1 MTEFQVWKTIV
12 DWVEDQGGTV
22 FAACPPGS
30 SVYDY
35 KKFCI
40 IDLESKKRDEPDILF
55 SIAQKLY
62 IIECKPTQKKCF
74 SQGLKANS
82 NESDVDK
89 LHRIKTSW
97 EKGHYIQQIINNY
110 GIVPQ
115 NYQLCIGIGY
125 AAAASMEYPDNEIT
139 YIEVLPDFTVN
150 FIEGTGN

>member
-1 MTEFQVWKTIV
+1 MTEFKVWKIIV
-12 DWVEDQGGTV
+12 DWIEDNGGTV

-40 IDLESKKRDEPDILF
+40 IDPITKKRDEPDILF
-55 SIAQKLY
+55 VMDKKLY
-62 IIECKPTQKKCF
+62 MVECKPTQKKCF

-89 LHRIKTSW
+89 LHRIKISW
-97 EKGHYIQQIINNY
+97 ESGLYTQQMLDNY
-110 GIVPQ
+110 GIIPQ
-115 NYQLCIGIGY
+115 DYKLCIGIGY
-125 AAAASMEYPDNEIT
+125 ATTSSLTYLDSEIA

-150 FIEGTGN
+150 FIESTTN